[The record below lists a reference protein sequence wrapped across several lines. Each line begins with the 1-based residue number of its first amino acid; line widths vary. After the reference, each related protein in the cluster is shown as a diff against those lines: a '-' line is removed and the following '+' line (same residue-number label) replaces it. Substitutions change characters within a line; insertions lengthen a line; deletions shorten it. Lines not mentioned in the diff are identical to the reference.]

1 MNKKVIVL
9 LIILMSV
16 RVNMHLVMGEQSS
29 YSRGVGVEIA
39 QDFEPIS
46 PEPDEGIVEI
56 EREEEQSN
64 NESSNQGNGA
74 VIINGLP
81 WTGNEFRII
90 LLLVLLIGI
99 VVVYKINE
107 KQKNKYKGAIN
118 NV

>member
-1 MNKKVIVL
+1 MNKKLLIVVMLMSIIVSTSQVIV
-9 LIILMSV
+9 
-16 RVNMHLVMGEQSS
+16 QASS